1 MQIQLLFFAGL
12 RETLGVAS
20 ETLDVPDNISTI
32 AALRALLAARGEPW
46 AVLMS
51 RKNLR
56 TAVNQSMAKDDT
68 AFHPGD
74 EIAFFPP
81 VTGG

>member
-20 ETLDVPDNISTI
+20 ETLDVPGGVSTI
-32 AALRALLAARGEPW
+32 AALRAFLAARGEPW
-46 AVLMS
+46 TVLVS
-51 RKNLR
+51 GKNLR
-56 TAVNQSMAKDDT
+56 SAVNQSMAKDDT
-68 AFHPGD
+68 AFHAGD